1 MAGRETESD
10 STTTRVR
17 AIKRS
22 ALQQRLAAI
31 LVADVAGYT
40 RLMAADEHATV
51 AALDRA
57 RAIIRARVEGAG
69 GRVIDMAGDSALAL
83 FETATGAVQAALD
96 IQDEM
101 ATAGAHVPEA
111 RRMRYRIGLH
121 LGDVIVKPDGS
132 IYGDGVNIAARL
144 QALAEP
150 GGVTIS
156 DGLRGAVLGK
166 VAADFVDQGDQQV
179 KNVAHPVR
187 AYALDTGTGVPKP
200 RPPAAAAVLA
210 LPDRP
215 SIAVLPF
222 LNISGDPE
230 QEYFADGMVEDIITE
245 LSRFQRLFVIA
256 RNTSFTYKG
265 RSVDVRK
272 VAQELGVHFVL
283 EGSVRRSGDKVR
295 ISAQLINGDT
305 GVHVWA
311 ERYEDVLSDLFEL
324 QERITRQVV
333 ASMVPQI
340 ESEEMRLL
348 DRGKRRY
355 SEADDI
361 AWRAAKTLTDGE
373 FQGRPALVDEALR
386 LAGQA
391 VASNAECQQAWAVLA
406 SAHSWRVFLAWTH
419 DRKADLAAGR
429 RAADVLMQLAPNDS
443 RSYYLRGVVESLTGE
458 FSASVA
464 DMRRALALNPNDAPP
479 QFFLAHLEASSG
491 EIERAKQV
499 AAQAARLSPK
509 DRWVS
514 TAHLAMATCA
524 FLENDLRA
532 LHDWSALAIQS
543 QPSHPFRR
551 VLMIAYAA
559 QAGDDALLRAN
570 VEKLQS
576 FAPDFIPSLFR
587 GDTVPLRR
595 PRDMQALLEV
605 LRKAGNLQPKAPC
618 RARCIDTDT
627 QTDGKPAL

>member
-1 MAGRETESD
+1 MAGRGAGTD
-10 STTTRVR
+10 STGTRTQAV
-17 AIKRS
+17 KRS
-22 ALQQRLAAI
+22 ELKQRLAAI

-40 RLMAADEHATV
+40 RLMAADERATV
-51 AALDRA
+51 AALDKSRA
-57 RAIIRARVEGAG
+57 VIRARVGANQ
-69 GRVIDMAGDSALAL
+69 GRVIDMAGDSALVL
-83 FETATGAVQAALD
+83 FESATGAVQAAIE
-96 IQDEM
+96 IQKE
-101 ATAGAHVPEA
+101 TGAFGANLPEE

-121 LGDVIVKPDGS
+121 LGDVILKPDGS

-144 QALAEP
+144 EALADP
-150 GGVTIS
+150 GGIMIS
-156 DGLRGAVLGK
+156 DGIRGAVLGK
-166 VAADFVDQGDQQV
+166 VAANFVDQGEQQV
-179 KNVAHPVR
+179 KNIDHPVR
-187 AYALDTGTGVPKP
+187 AYLLVAGTAAQKAAV
-200 RPPAAAAVLA
+200 PAAPAALA

-222 LNISGDPE
+222 ANISGDPE

-283 EGSVRRSGDKVR
+283 EGSVRKSGDKVR
-295 ISAQLINGDT
+295 VTAQLINGET
-305 GVHVWA
+305 GQHVWA
-311 ERYEDVLSDLFEL
+311 ERYEDILSDLFEL

-348 DRGKRRY
+348 DRGRRRY

-361 AWRAAKTLTDGE
+361 AWRAAKTLADGE

-386 LAGQA
+386 LAEQA
-391 VASNAECQQAWAVLA
+391 IASNAGCHQAWAVLA

-419 DRKADLAAGR
+419 DRKADLAAAR

-458 FSASVA
+458 YSASVA
-464 DMRRALALNPNDAPP
+464 DLRRAQALNPNDAPP
-479 QFFLAHLEASSG
+479 QFFLSQLEASDG
-491 EIERAKQV
+491 QVERAK
-499 AAQAARLSPK
+499 ALATHATRLSPK

-524 FLENDLRA
+524 FIEGDMKA

-559 QAGDDALLRAN
+559 QAGDEALLHSN
-570 VEKLQS
+570 IEKLQS
-576 FAPDFIPSLFR
+576 FAPDFIPSLFS
-587 GDTVPLRR
+587 GDSRPLRR
-595 PRDMQALLEV
+595 PGDMEALLGI
-605 LRKAGNLQPKAPC
+605 LRKAGLRGQKL
-618 RARCIDTDT
+618 
-627 QTDGKPAL
+627 G

>member
-1 MAGRETESD
+1 MAGRGTGTD
-10 STTTRVR
+10 STGTR
-17 AIKRS
+17 AQAMKRNE
-22 ALQQRLAAI
+22 LKQRLAAI

-40 RLMAADEHATV
+40 RLMAADERGTV
-51 AALDRA
+51 AALDQSRSV
-57 RAIIRARVEGAG
+57 IRARVEANH
-69 GRVIDMAGDSALAL
+69 GRIIDMAGDSALAL
-83 FETATGAVQAALD
+83 FESATGAVQAAIE
-96 IQDEM
+96 IQRE
-101 ATAGAHVPEA
+101 TGAFGASLPEE
-111 RRMRYRIGLH
+111 RRMRYRIGVH
-121 LGDVIVKPDGS
+121 LGDVILKPDGT

-144 QALAEP
+144 EALAEP
-150 GGVTIS
+150 GGIMIS
-156 DGLRGAVLGK
+156 DGIRGAVLGK
-166 VAADFVDQGDQQV
+166 VAANFVDQGEQQV
-179 KNVAHPVR
+179 KNIDHPVR
-187 AYALDTGTGVPKP
+187 AYALVAGSAAQRAVA
-200 RPPAAAAVLA
+200 PAALA

-222 LNISGDPE
+222 VNISGDPE

-283 EGSVRRSGDKVR
+283 EGSVRKSGDKVR
-295 ISAQLINGDT
+295 VTAQLVNGES
-305 GVHVWA
+305 GQHIWA

-348 DRGKRRY
+348 DRGRRRY

-361 AWRAAKTLTDGE
+361 AWRAAKTLADGE
-373 FQGRPALVDEALR
+373 FQGRPALVDEAQR
-386 LAGQA
+386 LAEQSI
-391 VASNAECQQAWAVLA
+391 ASNAGCQQAWAVLT

-419 DRKADLAAGR
+419 DRKADLAAAR

-458 FSASVA
+458 FPASVA
-464 DMRRALALNPNDAPP
+464 DLRRAQALNPNDAPP
-479 QFFLAHLEASSG
+479 QFFLSQLEASDG
-491 EIERAKQV
+491 QVERAK
-499 AAQAARLSPK
+499 ALATQATRLSPK

-524 FLENDLRA
+524 FIEGDMKA

-559 QAGDDALLRAN
+559 QAGDEALLHSNIER
-570 VEKLQS
+570 LQS
-576 FAPDFIPSLFR
+576 FAPDFIPSLFS
-587 GDTVPLRR
+587 GDSRPLRR
-595 PRDMQALLEV
+595 PEDMEALLGI
-605 LRKAGNLQPKAPC
+605 LRKAGLRGQ
-618 RARCIDTDT
+618 RL
-627 QTDGKPAL
+627 G

>member
-1 MAGRETESD
+1 MAGRELESWVGGL
-10 STTTRVR
+10 R
-17 AIKRS
+17 
-22 ALQQRLAAI
+22 QQLAAI

-51 AALDRA
+51 AALDEA
-57 RAIIRARVEGAG
+57 RGVIRKAVEANQ

-83 FETATGAVQAALD
+83 FETATGSVKAAIA
-96 IQDEM
+96 IQRETG
-101 ATAGAHVPEA
+101 ATAATLPEK
-111 RRMRYRIGLH
+111 RRMRFRIGVH
-121 LGDVIVKPDGS
+121 LGDVILKADGT

-150 GGVTIS
+150 GGITIS
-156 DGLRGAVLGK
+156 DGIRGAVLGK
-166 VAADFVDQGDQQV
+166 IADGFVDQGEQQV
-179 KNVAHPVR
+179 KNIDHPVR
-187 AYALDTGTGVPKP
+187 AWALIPDGTVQKP
-200 RPPAAAAVLA
+200 ATPPAKPALS

-222 LNISGDPE
+222 ANISGDSE

-265 RSVDVRK
+265 RNVDVKK
-272 VAQELGVHFVL
+272 VARELGVHFVL
-283 EGSVRRSGDKVR
+283 EGSVRRAGDRVR
-295 ISAQLINGDT
+295 ISAQLINGET
-305 GVHVWA
+305 GQHVWA
-311 ERYEDVLSDLFEL
+311 ERYEDVLSDVFEL

-348 DRGKRRY
+348 ERGNRRY

-361 AWRAAKTLTDGE
+361 AWRAAKTLADGE
-373 FQGRPALVDEALR
+373 FQGRTALVDEAIR

-391 VASNAECQQAWAVLA
+391 TGMNESCQQAWAVRS
-406 SAHSWRVFLAWTH
+406 SAHSWRVFLAWSN
-419 DRKADLAAGR
+419 DRKADLAAAR
-429 RAADVLMQLAPNDS
+429 HAADVLMQLAPNDS

-458 FSASVA
+458 FPASVA
-464 DMRRALALNPNDAPP
+464 DLRRAQALNPNDAPP
-479 QFFLAHLEASSG
+479 QFFLSQLEASDG
-491 EIERAKQV
+491 QVERAKAL
-499 AAQAARLSPK
+499 AAQATRLSPK

-514 TAHLAMATCA
+514 TAHLAMAICA
-524 FLENDLRA
+524 FLEGDIKA
-532 LHDWSALAIQS
+532 LHDWAALAIQS

-559 QAGDDALLRAN
+559 QVGDEALLHAN
-570 VEKLQS
+570 IEKLQT

-587 GDTVPLRR
+587 GESRPLRR
-595 PRDMQALLEV
+595 PQDMESLLAI
-605 LRKAGNLQPKAPC
+605 LRKA
-618 RARCIDTDT
+618 RID
-627 QTDGKPAL
+627 

>member
-1 MAGRETESD
+1 MAGRGTGTD
-10 STTTRVR
+10 STGTR
-17 AIKRS
+17 AQAMKRNE
-22 ALQQRLAAI
+22 LKQRLAAI

-40 RLMAADEHATV
+40 RLMAADERGTV
-51 AALDRA
+51 AALDQSRSV
-57 RAIIRARVEGAG
+57 IRARVEANH
-69 GRVIDMAGDSALAL
+69 GRIIDMAGDSALAL
-83 FETATGAVQAALD
+83 FESATGAVQAAIE
-96 IQDEM
+96 IQRE
-101 ATAGAHVPEA
+101 TGAFGASLPEE
-111 RRMRYRIGLH
+111 RRMRYRIGVH
-121 LGDVIVKPDGS
+121 LGDVILKPDGT

-144 QALAEP
+144 EALAEP
-150 GGVTIS
+150 GGIMIS
-156 DGLRGAVLGK
+156 DGIRGAVLGK
-166 VAADFVDQGDQQV
+166 VAANFVDQGEQQV
-179 KNVAHPVR
+179 KNIDHPVR
-187 AYALDTGTGVPKP
+187 AYALVAGSAAQRAVA
-200 RPPAAAAVLA
+200 PAALA

-222 LNISGDPE
+222 VNISGDPE

-265 RSVDVRK
+265 RNVDVRK

-283 EGSVRRSGDKVR
+283 EGSVRKSGDKVR
-295 ISAQLINGDT
+295 VTAQLVNGES
-305 GVHVWA
+305 GQHVWA

-348 DRGKRRY
+348 DRGRRRY

-361 AWRAAKTLTDGE
+361 AWRAAKTLADGE
-373 FQGRPALVDEALR
+373 FQGRPALVDEAQR
-386 LAGQA
+386 LAEQSI
-391 VASNAECQQAWAVLA
+391 ASNAGCQQAWAVLT

-419 DRKADLAAGR
+419 DRKADLAAAR

-458 FSASVA
+458 FPASVA
-464 DMRRALALNPNDAPP
+464 DLRRAQALNPNDAPP
-479 QFFLAHLEASSG
+479 QFFLSQLEASDG
-491 EIERAKQV
+491 QVERAK
-499 AAQAARLSPK
+499 ALATQATRLSPK

-524 FLENDLRA
+524 FIEGDMKA

-559 QAGDDALLRAN
+559 QAGDEALLHSNIER
-570 VEKLQS
+570 LQS
-576 FAPDFIPSLFR
+576 FAPDFIPSLFS
-587 GDTVPLRR
+587 GDSRPLRR
-595 PRDMQALLEV
+595 PEDMEALLGI
-605 LRKAGNLQPKAPC
+605 LRKAGLRGQ
-618 RARCIDTDT
+618 RL
-627 QTDGKPAL
+627 G

>member
-1 MAGRETESD
+1 MAARGSRPGAGSGTDPD
-10 STTTRVR
+10 STQTRVR

-22 ALQQRLAAI
+22 ELKQQLAAI
-31 LVADVAGYT
+31 LVADVTGYS
-40 RLMAADEHATV
+40 RLMAADERATV

-57 RAIIRARVEGAG
+57 RRVIRARVEAHQ

-83 FETATGAVQAALD
+83 FETATGAVQAALE
-96 IQDEM
+96 IQKEI
-101 ATAGAHVPEA
+101 AAENAGVPEA
-111 RRMRYRIGLH
+111 RRMRFRIGVN
-121 LGDVIVKPDGS
+121 LGDVMVKPDGT

-144 QALAEP
+144 EALAQP
-150 GGVTIS
+150 GGITVS
-156 DGLRGAVLGK
+156 DGIRGAVLGK
-166 VAADFVDQGDQQV
+166 VAATFIDQGEQLV
-179 KNVAHPVR
+179 KNIAHPVR
-187 AYALDTGTGVPKP
+187 AYALETGEPVRTAA
-200 RPPAAAAVLA
+200 PPATPAALS

-283 EGSVRRSGDKVR
+283 EGSVRKSGDKVR
-295 ISAQLINGDT
+295 VSAQLINGDS
-305 GVHVWA
+305 GLHVWA
-311 ERYEDVLSDLFEL
+311 ERYEDVLSDVFEL
-324 QERITRQVV
+324 QERITHQVV

-348 DRGKRRY
+348 ERGKRRY

-361 AWRAAKTLTDGE
+361 AWRAAKTLADGE

-386 LAGQA
+386 LAEQA
-391 VASNAECQQAWAVLA
+391 AASNPACQHAWAVLS

-419 DRKADLAAGR
+419 DRKADLAAAR

-443 RSYYLRGVVESLTGE
+443 RAYYLRGVVESLTGE

-479 QFFLAHLEASSG
+479 QFFLSHLEAAAG

-499 AAQAARLSPK
+499 ATQATRLSPK

-514 TAHLAMATCA
+514 TAHLAMAACA
-524 FLENDLRA
+524 FLENDLKG
-532 LHDWSALAIQS
+532 LHDWAALAIQS

-559 QAGDDALLRAN
+559 QAGDTALLGAN
-570 VEKLQS
+570 LERLQS
-576 FAPDFIPSLFR
+576 FAPDFIASLFS
-587 GDTVPLRR
+587 GDTVPFRR
-595 PRDMQALLEV
+595 AQDMQSLLEV
-605 LRKAGNLQPKAPC
+605 LRKAGLEPAGKARP
-618 RARCIDTDT
+618 R
-627 QTDGKPAL
+627 K

>member
-1 MAGRETESD
+1 MAVRGPGEST
-10 STTTRVR
+10 STRTQ
-17 AIKRS
+17 AMKRS
-22 ALQQRLAAI
+22 EFKQRLAAI

-40 RLMAADEHATV
+40 RLMAADERATV
-51 AALDRA
+51 AALDKA
-57 RAIIRARVEGAG
+57 RTVIRTRVEANQ
-69 GRVIDMAGDSALAL
+69 GRIIDMAGDSALAL
-83 FETATGAVQAALD
+83 FDTATGAVQAALD
-96 IQDEM
+96 IQKDTG
-101 ATAGAHVPEA
+101 AAGAALPEA
-111 RRMRYRIGLH
+111 RRMRFRIGVH
-121 LGDVIVKPDGS
+121 LGDVILKPDGS

-144 QALAEP
+144 EALAEP
-150 GGVTIS
+150 GGITIS
-156 DGLRGAVLGK
+156 DGVRGAVRGK
-166 VAADFVDQGDQQV
+166 VAANFIDQGEQQV
-179 KNVAHPVR
+179 KNIDHPVR
-187 AYALDTGTGVPKP
+187 AYALVAGPVASRP
-200 RPPAAAAVLA
+200 PPAAAPLALA

-222 LNISGDPE
+222 ANISGDPE

-283 EGSVRRSGDKVR
+283 EGSVRKSGDKVR
-295 ISAQLINGDT
+295 VTAQLINGDT
-305 GVHVWA
+305 AQHVWA

-361 AWRAAKTLTDGE
+361 AWRAAKTLADGE
-373 FQGRPALVDEALR
+373 FQGRPAMVDEALR
-386 LAGQA
+386 LAEQA
-391 VASNAECQQAWAVLA
+391 AASNAACQQAWAVLT

-419 DRKADLAAGR
+419 DRKADLEAAR

-458 FSASVA
+458 FQASVA
-464 DMRRALALNPNDAPP
+464 DLRKAQALNPNDAPP
-479 QFFLAHLEASSG
+479 QFFLSQLEASDG
-491 EIERAKQV
+491 QVERAKLL
-499 AAQAARLSPK
+499 AAQATRLSPK

-524 FLENDLRA
+524 FIENDMKA
-532 LHDWSALAIQS
+532 LYDWSALAIQS

-559 QAGDDALLRAN
+559 QAGDESLLHSN
-570 VEKLQS
+570 IEKLQS
-576 FAPDFIPSLFR
+576 FAPDFIPSLFS
-587 GDTVPLRR
+587 GESQPLRR
-595 PRDMQALLEV
+595 PEDMQALLKILRTAGLRGQV
-605 LRKAGNLQPKAPC
+605 LR
-618 RARCIDTDT
+618 
-627 QTDGKPAL
+627 